1 MDISAFS
8 RQHLG
13 FDSLLRK
20 CHKIEI
26 LVDLLTG
33 DLKEQKTMKERKI
46 HQGCSLFF
54 MQLTVQKW
62 ETPYLLW
69 GGIVFLLT
77 ISTALNSA
85 HLSKPEPLDKSN
97 CRCHLQNGICDI

>member
-54 MQLTVQKW
+54 YATDSAEMGNALFAVGW
-62 ETPYLLW
+62 DC
-69 GGIVFLLT
+69 VFADNFHSFEFRT
-77 ISTALNSA
+77 
-85 HLSKPEPLDKSN
+85 SK
-97 CRCHLQNGICDI
+97 